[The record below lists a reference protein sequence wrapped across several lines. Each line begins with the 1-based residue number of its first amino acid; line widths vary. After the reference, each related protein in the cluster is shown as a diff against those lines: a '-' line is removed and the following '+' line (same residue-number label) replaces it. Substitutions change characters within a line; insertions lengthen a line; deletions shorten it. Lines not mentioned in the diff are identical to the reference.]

1 MINSLIDKYG
11 QTITVD
17 GIERKAYNDSTK
29 INRFR
34 KLNKISSFLEIR
46 ILFTKEEIA
55 ENAVCVLNAREYL
68 YLETLDIAV
77 VFGKS
82 VYYETALFK
91 NEFVNDIKLYKQ
103 SLNMNGCNLPSV
115 NSTEYSSHKAII
127 RTKKA
132 NDYIN
137 YSMQGNK
144 VITHEIVIFHYDGV
158 RATDLVEWG
167 SRRFEIINM
176 ENIDEESKF
185 LVLNVI
191 EVLNA

>member
-11 QTITVD
+11 QTITID
-17 GIERKAYNDSTK
+17 GLERKAYNDSTK

-55 ENAVCVLNAREYL
+55 ENAVCVLNAQEYL

-77 VFGKS
+77 VFGKN

-144 VITHEIVIFHYDGV
+144 VITHEIVIFYYDGV

>member
-11 QTITVD
+11 QSVTID
-17 GIERKAYNDSTK
+17 GVEKKAYNDSTK
-29 INRFR
+29 LARFR
-34 KLNKISSFLEIR
+34 KANKISSFLEVR
-46 ILFTKEEIA
+46 VLFTKEEIA
-55 ENAVCVLNAREYL
+55 ENAVCVLNAQEYL
-68 YLETLDIAV
+68 YLETLYIAV
-77 VFGKS
+77 VFGKN

-103 SLNMNGCNLPSV
+103 SLNMNGCNLPSA
-115 NSTEYSSHKAII
+115 NSIEYSSHKAII

-144 VITHEIVIFHYDGV
+144 VITHEIVIFYAGGV
-158 RATDLVEWG
+158 SATDLVEWG
-167 SRRFEIINM
+167 SRRFEIISM
-176 ENIDEESKF
+176 ENIDEDSKF